1 LSLGVLAV
9 LARVVDW
16 RHFLTAV
23 ETADVGLL
31 AIAYVLYVL
40 DRALMSYKW
49 GLLLRVHGLHVPL
62 WQGWSIYSAASFA
75 STFLPST
82 VGADMLRAAWSWRRG
97 LRSEAAV
104 AAVVVERA
112 IGFLASFSLS
122 VAAVVYLS
130 ASAAFAELAAFRWIA
145 VALFVL
151 AAAAVVLSFD
161 PRVHRVMARALPGAV
176 GRGLLRWLERFE
188 DAYTAYRAERSV
200 LWGFS
205 ALTLAEQI
213 VTLAMTY
220 LVALAIG
227 IGVPPIYFAATC
239 SVAFLASRLPISLDG
254 LGILEGAVV
263 VLLGRAGVDPAEA
276 VAFALLSRV
285 MAIAAYALGALC
297 ALRFTD
303 LTLRDLRARRRAP

>member
-1 LSLGVLAV
+1 MFAV
-9 LARVVDW
+9 LARAVDW
-16 RHFLTAV
+16 RHFLTSV

-62 WQGWSIYSAASFA
+62 WQGWSVYSAASLA

-82 VGADMLRAAWSWRRG
+82 VGADLLRAAWSWRRG
-97 LRSEAAV
+97 LRSEAAA

-112 IGFLASFSLS
+112 IGFLASLTLS

-130 ASAAFAELAAFRWIA
+130 ASPPFAGLAAFRWIA
-145 VALFVL
+145 VALLVL
-151 AAAAVVLSFD
+151 AAAAVVVSFD
-161 PRVHRVMARALPGAV
+161 PRLHRVLARALPGAV
-176 GRGLLRWLERFE
+176 GKGPLRWLDRFQS
-188 DAYTAYRAERSV
+188 AYTGYRAAQPV
-200 LWGFS
+200 LWLFA

-213 VTLAMTY
+213 LTLAMTY

-227 IGVPPIYFAATC
+227 IEVSPVYFAATC
-239 SVAFLASRLPISLDG
+239 SVAFLLSRMPISLDG
-254 LGILEGAVV
+254 LGVLEGAVV

-276 VAFALLSRV
+276 VAFALSSRV

-297 ALRFTD
+297 ALGFTD
-303 LTLRDLRARRRAP
+303 LTLRDLRARRSPP